1 MSRTAKFYLV
11 HAVSRQRAID
21 AVMSAPHGA
30 RVSVDPEPKRTAL
43 QNDRFHAM
51 CDDIAKQCEWQGKKR
66 DAAAWKVLL
75 VSGHTVATGGQAEM
89 IPGLENEFVNLREST
104 AAMSKRRGAS
114 LIDYVQAWGDM
125 HGVVWSEP
133 VPEPT

>member
-1 MSRTAKFYLV
+1 MSRIAKFYLV

-30 RVSVDPEPKRTAL
+30 RVSVDHEPKRTAL

-51 CDDIAKQCEWQGKKR
+51 VEDIAKQAEFNGRKI

-75 VSGHTVATGGQAEM
+75 VSGHTIATGGQAE
-89 IPGLENEFVNLREST
+89 IVTGLEGELVNLREST
-104 AAMSKRRGAS
+104 AGMSKRRGAS
-114 LIDYVQAWGDM
+114 LIDYTQCWGDM
-125 HGVVWSEP
+125 RGIVWSEP
-133 VPEPT
+133 VPEPV